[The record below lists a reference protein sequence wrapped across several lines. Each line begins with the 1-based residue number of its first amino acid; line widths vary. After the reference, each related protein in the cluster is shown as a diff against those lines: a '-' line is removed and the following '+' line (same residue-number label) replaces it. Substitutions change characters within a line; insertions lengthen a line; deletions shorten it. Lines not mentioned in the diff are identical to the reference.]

1 MDVFFCLPFL
11 SLFDLKNIYWK
22 IIRKKKGWDIQEKA
36 CRELDGVSEEETES
50 MPFHYGK

>member
-11 SLFDLKNIYWK
+11 SLFDLKKFYWK
-22 IIRKKKGWDIQEKA
+22 IIREKKGWDIHEKA
-36 CRELDGVSEEETES
+36 YRELDDVSEEEAES